1 MAYHVRSW
9 LAIATGVAAAGGAL
23 AILLQDPIA
32 TGQWRVD
39 HGLLP
44 VVVFVAIA
52 TGHLLGHA
60 LKGRHYASAF
70 GFLMTFL
77 LATGL
82 TVYLSVGAQKA
93 ASGDKALSVESH
105 NKAIADKRGELTK
118 SRERLTTAEAMV
130 ERETANKRCAQ
141 SCKDW
146 KQRADEVRSHIAILE
161 VQLTDLG
168 GEKVA
173 RPKATALAEAAAVFG
188 FDRKKIETAAT
199 VLEPFAFSLLL
210 EITAIVA
217 FGFGFGSHRPDPAP
231 APVQALTFE
240 KPLTDREVEDLR
252 RVLRT
257 HGTLN
262 NDGVAAALG
271 VTKSEASKRVAKAQ
285 AAGVV
290 AKEKTGR
297 EVAIHL
303 LH

>member
-23 AILLQDPIA
+23 AILLQDPIS

-52 TGHLLGHA
+52 TGHLLGHSLKERSLFSA
-60 LKGRHYASAF
+60 L

-105 NKAIADKRGELTK
+105 NKAIADKRGELAK
-118 SRERLTTAEAMV
+118 SRESLTRAEAQV

-141 SCKDW
+141 ACESW
-146 KQRADEVRSHIAILE
+146 KQRAKEVRSHIAILE
-161 VQLTDLG
+161 VQLADLG
-168 GEKVA
+168 GEKIA
-173 RPKATALAEAAAVFG
+173 RPKASALAEAAAVFG
-188 FDRKKIETAAT
+188 LDRRKVETAAT

-217 FGFGFGSHRPDPAP
+217 FGFGFGSHRVAP
-231 APVQALTFE
+231 EPVRQALTFE
-240 KPLTDREVEDLR
+240 RPLTDREVEDLR
-252 RVLRT
+252 RILKS

-262 NDGVAAALG
+262 NDAVAAAMG
-271 VTKSEASKRVAKAQ
+271 VTKSEASKRVAKAIN
-285 AAGVV
+285 AGVV
-290 AKEKTGR
+290 AKQKTGR
-297 EVAIHL
+297 EVAIRL